1 MYIFYFDGNTV
12 CNKLMEVIMK
22 PLDSKKD
29 YQNYVDKKSPNSPIL
44 KNCFN
49 AFWVGGLICSIGQI
63 IMNFCNSRGL
73 SQELSGTIVSIV
85 LIALSA
91 FLTGLNIFNRIGKL
105 AGAGS
110 LVPITGFANSIVSP
124 SMEYKSEGYV
134 MGVGGKMFTVAG
146 PVLVFGISA
155 SIIVGLIYMIF
166 NTQSITL
173 V

>member
-1 MYIFYFDGNTV
+1 
-12 CNKLMEVIMK
+12 MK
-22 PLDSKKD
+22 PIETKKD
-29 YQNYVDKKSPNSPIL
+29 YQEYVEKKSPNSPII

-63 IMNFCNSRGL
+63 IFNYCKYRGMDLQMSNS
-73 SQELSGTIVSIV
+73 IVSII
-85 LIALSA
+85 LIGISA
-91 FLTGLNIFNRIGKL
+91 FLTGLNLFNRIGKF

-124 SMEYKSEGYV
+124 AMEYKSEGYV

-155 SIIVGLIYMIF
+155 SIVVGILYLIF

-173 V
+173 I